1 MEPFVFELGPIR
13 PVDEAESLL
22 IRTTRGCPWNRCEFC
37 VNYRGMPFSI
47 RPVDE
52 IKQDIIAAAEYYK
65 HYPFQTCFLQDG
77 DSFIMKTA
85 KLIEI
90 LGFLKQHFPSL
101 KRISSYGRAQTMIRK
116 SPQEIKDICDA
127 GLNMLYC
134 GMESGSDAVL
144 EKINKGSTSSD
155 MIKSAHMAKQAGMK
169 ISEFIILGL
178 GGKELWKE
186 HATGT
191 AGALNKIDP
200 HFIRVLT
207 IGVKKGSGLER
218 QMKEGKY
225 QLQTEKNLIE
235 EQRLLIENLDGI
247 SSYYA
252 NHHAVDLLME
262 ARGQLPQEKPK
273 LLAIMDRYLYL
284 PENERINYTLGK
296 RMGYYQH
303 LDDMHDENLKGLV
316 EAKIREITNAYP
328 DQLEEIFHQLR
339 EQVV

>member
-1 MEPFVFELGPIR
+1 
-13 PVDEAESLL
+13 
-22 IRTTRGCPWNRCEFC
+22 
-37 VNYRGMPFSI
+37 
-47 RPVDE
+47 
-52 IKQDIIAAAEYYK
+52 
-65 HYPFQTCFLQDG
+65 
-77 DSFIMKTA
+77 
-85 KLIEI
+85 
-90 LGFLKQHFPSL
+90 
-101 KRISSYGRAQTMIRK
+101 
-116 SPQEIKDICDA
+116 
-127 GLNMLYC
+127 
-134 GMESGSDAVL
+134 
-144 EKINKGSTSSD
+144 
-155 MIKSAHMAKQAGMK
+155 
-169 ISEFIILGL
+169 L

-218 QMKEGKY
+218 HMKEGKY

-296 RMGYYQH
+296 RMGYYQY
-303 LDDMHDENLKGLV
+303 LDDMHDENLRELV
-316 EAKIREITNAYP
+316 EAKVREITNAYP
-328 DQLEEIFHQLR
+328 DQLEEIFHKLR